1 MELNGLTAG
10 TEYDQLVV
18 NGDVDVTGATLSV
31 SLGYVPSSTDQL
43 FILVNGGANPITGEF
58 AGLPNGG
65 HVTIGEYFA
74 HISYFGDSVNLT
86 TTGGNDI
93 VLHNFHPVPEPEAIL
108 ALAGLV
114 LAAAG
119 VRRRRAF
126 VRHDMKHLNP
136 PC

>member
-43 FILVNGGANPITGEF
+43 FIIVNEGANPIAGEF

-93 VLHNFHPVPEPEAIL
+93 VLHNFHPVPEPG
-108 ALAGLV
+108 ALLV
-114 LAAAG
+114 LSCLGLAAAR
-119 VRRRRAF
+119 VWRRW
-126 VRHDMKHLNP
+126 H
-136 PC
+136 